1 MSRQPSEVIGWTQPV
16 AGIACLLKLANFV
29 SAIEDGYKFEEKF
42 PMTHFVVLDKLRLQM
57 CFLECEVYGACL
69 SINYNRK
76 QLVCELNSG
85 WKYILFFL
93 FGFIKDRHYVFEQVP
108 RPVSFFYSV
117 CFQRPKN
124 QSDYWTRR
132 LGKHLHNLASDFDT
146 NTKFKDYHLQWDQN
160 VIISL

>member
-1 MSRQPSEVIGWTQPV
+1 
-16 AGIACLLKLANFV
+16 
-29 SAIEDGYKFEEKF
+29 
-42 PMTHFVVLDKLRLQM
+42 MTHFVVLDKLRLQM

-93 FGFIKDRHYVFEQVP
+93 FGFIKDRHYVFKEVP

-124 QSDYWTRR
+124 QSDY
-132 LGKHLHNLASDFDT
+132 
-146 NTKFKDYHLQWDQN
+146 
-160 VIISL
+160 